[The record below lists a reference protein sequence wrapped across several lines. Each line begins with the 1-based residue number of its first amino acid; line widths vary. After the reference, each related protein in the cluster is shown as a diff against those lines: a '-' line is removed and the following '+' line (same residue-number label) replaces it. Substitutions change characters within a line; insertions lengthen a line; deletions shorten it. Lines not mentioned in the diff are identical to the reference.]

1 MDAVTNTL
9 RADLSELRRT
19 VVIGTTG
26 SGKSTTAARLAAA
39 LSVPRVEMDAINWQ
53 ADWIALTDTD
63 VPLFR
68 SRVAEAVRGDAWV
81 VDGNY
86 SVARDIVWPRATAVV
101 WLNYPFG
108 LIFSRLARRTLR
120 RTLGHE
126 TLWAGNKERLTTHL
140 FTRDSLFLWAFKSH
154 WRRQRTLRK
163 LFQEPE
169 QAHLRLFRM
178 RRASDTERW
187 LTSVANAGASASE
200 AAPR

>member
-19 VVIGTTG
+19 VVVGTTG
-26 SGKSTTAARLAAA
+26 AGKSTTAARLAAA

-86 SVARDIVWPRATAVV
+86 SVARDIVWPRATAIV

-108 LIFSRLARRTLR
+108 LIFSRLTRRTLR

-154 WRRQRTLRK
+154 WRRQRTLGK

-169 QAHLRLFRM
+169 QAHLRLLRM

-187 LTSVANAGASASE
+187 LDSVANAGALASE

>member
-26 SGKSTTAARLAAA
+26 AGKSTTAARLAAA

-63 VPLFR
+63 VPQFR
-68 SRVAEAVRGDAWV
+68 SRVAEAVRDDAWV

-101 WLNYPFG
+101 WLNYSFG
-108 LIFSRLARRTLR
+108 LVFSRLVRRTLR

-140 FTRDSLFLWAFKSH
+140 FTRDSLFLWAFKTH

-187 LTSVANAGASASE
+187 LTSVANAIAAASE

>member
-26 SGKSTTAARLAAA
+26 SGKTTTAARLAAT
-39 LSVPRVEMDAINWQ
+39 LSVPRVELDAINWQ

-86 SVARDIVWPRATAVV
+86 SVARDIVWPRATAIV

-108 LIFSRLARRTLR
+108 LVFSRLVRRTLR
-120 RTLGHE
+120 RTRQSGNTMGRQQGASHDAPVHPRLALPLGV
-126 TLWAGNKERLTTHL
+126 
-140 FTRDSLFLWAFKSH
+140 
-154 WRRQRTLRK
+154 
-163 LFQEPE
+163 QEPLAAA
-169 QAHLRLFRM
+169 AHPPEALPG
-178 RRASDTERW
+178 
-187 LTSVANAGASASE
+187 AGAGPPPSVPHAKGVRYRAMARQCGE
-200 AAPR
+200 R